1 MARPR
6 TVFRCADCG
15 HTQPRWTG
23 RCPACEAWG
32 TMEQEVVASGND
44 SRSDPKPAPAGRID
58 RVPLCDVDR
67 LSTGMGEVDRVLGGG
82 LVPGVVA
89 LIGGEPGIGKSTL
102 LLQVAHAIASAG
114 HQVLYVSGEESTGQ
128 MRLRAERLGTL
139 DERLLVSSETSLQ
152 AVLDLLEAHR
162 PSTLLLDSVQTLTD
176 PSVPSSAGSVAQVRG
191 CAAAL
196 VRVAK
201 QTSTATVLVGHV
213 TKEGAIAGPRVL
225 EHLVDVVL
233 SFEGDRHHALR
244 LLRSVKNR
252 FGAAGEVGC
261 LEMADDGLR
270 EVVDPS
276 RLFLADHPSDPSGVA
291 VTVTVEGPR
300 PLTVE
305 VQALVAA
312 THLAMPRRQGSGLD
326 PSRLALLVAVLE
338 RRCGVKLGQHDLFA
352 SAVGGVRLREPAA
365 DLAVCLA
372 IASSRLDRQ
381 LPRRI
386 VAIGEVG
393 LAGEVRAVPH
403 LARRLAEAGRLGF
416 SAALVPASYDGEA
429 HAMKLHR
436 VRDVEGCI
444 RTFLGSSGSLP
455 VSVCPPAV
463 LVKQRPRPP
472 KSQSESGRGAGP
484 GESRDRPG
492 VTS

>member
-1 MARPR
+1 MSRPR
-6 TVFRCADCG
+6 TSFRCAACNCG

-32 TMEQEVVASGND
+32 TMRQETMASQHGAL
-44 SRSDPKPAPAGRID
+44 SESPPTPARPLA
-58 RVPLCDVDR
+58 RVPLHEVQR
-67 LSTGMGEVDRVLGGG
+67 ISTGIGEVDRVLGGG

-89 LIGGEPGIGKSTL
+89 LMGGEPGIGKSTL
-102 LLQVAHAIASAG
+102 LLQMAHAVAAAG
-114 HQVLYVSGEESTGQ
+114 HDVLYVSGEESAGQ
-128 MRLRAERLGTL
+128 MRLRAQRLGAL
-139 DERLLVSSETSLQ
+139 AERLLVASETSLQ
-152 AVLDLLEAHR
+152 AVLGLLETHR
-162 PSTLLLDSVQTLTD
+162 PAVLLLDSIQIISE
-176 PSVPSSAGSVAQVRG
+176 PSVPSSAGSVAQVRE

-196 VRVAK
+196 VRAAK

-233 SFEGDRHHALR
+233 AFEGDRHHALR
-244 LLRSVKNR
+244 LLRAVKNR

-276 RLFLADHPSDPSGVA
+276 RLFLTEHTTDPSGVA
-291 VTVTVEGPR
+291 VTVAVEGPR

-312 THLAMPRRQGSGLD
+312 TRLAMPRRQASGLD

-338 RRCGVKLGQHDLFA
+338 RRCGVKLAEHDLFS

-381 LPRRI
+381 LPRGL

-393 LAGEVRAVPH
+393 LAGRYAPY
-403 LARRLAEAGRLGF
+403 RTSPAGWPRQ
-416 SAALVPASYDGEA
+416 PASA
-429 HAMKLHR
+429 
-436 VRDVEGCI
+436 
-444 RTFLGSSGSLP
+444 S
-455 VSVCPPAV
+455 PPRSC
-463 LVKQRPRPP
+463 LQPMTGRPT
-472 KSQSESGRGAGP
+472 A
-484 GESRDRPG
+484 
-492 VTS
+492 